1 MWNRMKD
8 ACPAASARTGVF
20 LPILAAVA
28 LACAPSTP
36 AFAADPPDEKPA
48 PPPSDSQKKAPSYTD
63 DDLEKYHKPKPGE
76 AEPVNAPDA
85 ATAPAAVPAGGPVPA
100 AGAMPPGPA
109 KPASK
114 PGRVAAK
121 AVPAKPPAPVVDPTA
136 PWKQK
141 DARAAF
147 RQEQIKQA
155 REKLQGLESRLEYLN
170 RKRDA
175 IQNPAPVQVGRT
187 VGAPPP
193 DLKPNLTPDPKSARI
208 APMFPSLPPPQTD
221 QDGEN
226 DKKMK
231 LGDLLASVEE
241 EIKGVESD
249 IEDARRD
256 LVTIE
261 TRFAQESAQP

>member
-8 ACPAASARTGVF
+8 ACPAGSARTGVF

-28 LACAPSTP
+28 LAGALSTP
-36 AFAADPPDEKPA
+36 AFAADPADDKPA
-48 PPPSDSQKKAPSYTD
+48 PPADSQKKPPAYTD
-63 DDLEKYHKPKPGE
+63 DDLEKYHKPKPGD

-100 AGAMPPGPA
+100 AGAAPPGPA

-114 PGRVAAK
+114 TGRVAAK
-121 AVPAKPPAPVVDPTA
+121 AAPAKPPAPLVDPTA
-136 PWKQK
+136 PWKMK

-147 RQEQIKQA
+147 RQDQIKQA
-155 REKLQGLESRLEYLN
+155 REKLQGLESRLDYLK
-170 RKRDA
+170 RKKDS
-175 IQNPAPVQVGRT
+175 IQNPVPAQVGRT
-187 VGAPPP
+187 VGPAPPDIKP
-193 DLKPNLTPDPKSARI
+193 DLTPDPK
-208 APMFPSLPPPQTD
+208 APRVTFFPSLPPPQTD

-231 LGDLLASVEE
+231 LGELLASVEE

>member
-1 MWNRMKD
+1 M
-8 ACPAASARTGVF
+8 
-20 LPILAAVA
+20 
-28 LACAPSTP
+28 
-36 AFAADPPDEKPA
+36 
-48 PPPSDSQKKAPSYTD
+48 
-63 DDLEKYHKPKPGE
+63 
-76 AEPVNAPDA
+76 
-85 ATAPAAVPAGGPVPA
+85 
-100 AGAMPPGPA
+100 GPA
-109 KPASK
+109 KPASG
-114 PGRVAAK
+114 PARQATK
-121 AVPAKPPAPVVDPTA
+121 AVPAKPPAPFVDPTA

-147 RQEQIKQA
+147 RQDQIKQA
-155 REKLQGLESRLEYLN
+155 REKLQGLESRLDYLN

-175 IQNPAPVQVGRT
+175 ISNPAPVQVGRT

-241 EIKGVESD
+241 EIKGIESD

-261 TRFAQESAQP
+261 TRFAQESTQP